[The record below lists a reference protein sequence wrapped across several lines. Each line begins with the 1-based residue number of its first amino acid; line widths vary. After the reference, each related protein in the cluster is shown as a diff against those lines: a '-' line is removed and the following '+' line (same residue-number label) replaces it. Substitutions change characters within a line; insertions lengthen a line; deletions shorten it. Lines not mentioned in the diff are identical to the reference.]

1 MADVF
6 DIDDIDDIGGE
17 DVQDGAQSDED
28 DGQDSL
34 ERWVCMRFVSN
45 GIYATQMISFH

>member
-6 DIDDIDDIGGE
+6 DIDDIGGE

-34 ERWVCMRFVSN
+34 ESWVYMHFVSN
-45 GIYATQMISFH
+45 GIYATQMISFY